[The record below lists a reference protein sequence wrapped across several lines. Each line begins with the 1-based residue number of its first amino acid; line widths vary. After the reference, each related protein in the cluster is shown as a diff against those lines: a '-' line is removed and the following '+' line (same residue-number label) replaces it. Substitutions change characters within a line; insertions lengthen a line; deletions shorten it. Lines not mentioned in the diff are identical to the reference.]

1 MSEAVTLARPY
12 ARAVLA
18 LAADRSAREVWSQR
32 LQVLAQIAADPAM
45 RASVRSPNVGDE
57 VVVDVVGQLMGDL
70 LGAEGSNFVRLLLE
84 NERFLLLR
92 EIAAIYESL
101 RAEVEGRIDVT
112 VTSAVPIADEQL
124 RQLAMELRRRLQR
137 DVQLSTTVDESLL
150 GGAIVRAGD
159 LVIDG
164 SVAGELQKLSHALV
178 H

>member
-12 ARAVLA
+12 ARAILA
-18 LAADRSAREVWSQR
+18 LATDAPAREAWSER
-32 LQVLAQIAADPAM
+32 LQMLATITADPAT
-45 RASVRSPNVGDE
+45 RAAVRSPNVADDI
-57 VVVDVVGQLMGDL
+57 VIDVVRQLMGDGV
-70 LGAEGSNFVRLLLE
+70 GAEGVNFVRLLLE
-84 NERFLLLR
+84 NERFLLLS

-112 VTSAVPIADEQL
+112 VTSAVPMADEQL
-124 RQLAMELRRRLQR
+124 QQLATALRRRLQR

>member
-12 ARAVLA
+12 ARAILA
-18 LAADRSAREVWSQR
+18 LAADGSAREAWSQR
-32 LQVLAQIAADPAM
+32 LETLAQIAAGPAA
-45 RASVRSPNVGDE
+45 RAAVRSPNVGDE
-57 VVVDVVGQLMGDL
+57 VVVEVVEQLMGDA
-70 LGAEGSNFVRLLLE
+70 LGSEGTNFIRLLLE
-84 NERFLLLR
+84 NERFLLLG
-92 EIAAIYESL
+92 EIASVYEAL

-112 VTSAVPIADEQL
+112 VTSAAPIADEQL
-124 RQLAMELRRRLQR
+124 QQLATGLRRRLQR

>member
-12 ARAVLA
+12 ARAILA
-18 LAADRSAREVWSQR
+18 LAADGSAREAWSQR
-32 LQVLAQIAADPAM
+32 LETLAQIAADPAA
-45 RASVRSPNVGDE
+45 RAAVRSPNVGDE
-57 VVVDVVGQLMGDL
+57 VVVEVVEQLMGDA
-70 LGAEGSNFVRLLLE
+70 LGSEGTNFIRLLLE
-84 NERFLLLR
+84 NERFLLLG
-92 EIAAIYESL
+92 EIASVYEAL

-112 VTSAVPIADEQL
+112 VTSAAPIADEQL
-124 RQLAMELRRRLQR
+124 KQLATELRRRLQR